1 MRVAVDTN
9 PLAYAFGVN
18 TRAQQTRAA
27 EILARLTH
35 HQRIL
40 PAQVAAELH
49 AVLTRKG
56 GLSRSEAAT
65 TIAAWM
71 DESEVVPTSQGVLA
85 DAFNLAAHHQ
95 LQVFD
100 AIILAAAAA
109 ARCDLLLSEDM
120 QDGFV
125 YRGVTVAD
133 PFRTP
138 LHPLL
143 ADALQETP

>member
-1 MRVAVDTN
+1 MRIALDTN

-18 TRAQQTRAA
+18 TPAQQVRAA
-27 EILARLTH
+27 AVLAALTRH
-35 HQRIL
+35 KRVL

-49 AVLTRKG
+49 SVLTRKG
-56 GLSRSEAAT
+56 GFSRTEAAAT
-65 TIAAWM
+65 VAAWM
-71 DESEVVPTSQGVLA
+71 DESEVIPTSGDVLA
-85 DAFNLAAHHQ
+85 DAFELAVRHR

-100 AIILAAAAA
+100 AVILAAAAA

-143 ADALQETP
+143 ADALQEAP